1 MQQISINA
9 NQSAF
14 GQDKNGQVK
23 DINGVN
29 GAPISF
35 MPGYPDLQDQFNQ
48 LSISHVRLHDI
59 FGPGDIEDVVFP
71 LQLNSQLMVAVPTLQ
86 KVRAAAF
93 VAAITKDRA
102 IFPHANAGMRIGSR
116 SLASSTPNWAPTDYY
131 IRKTMENIESLNP
144 GHIERN
150 VMFRIG
156 RSNGGDSSVPANFDI
171 YADLVGQ
178 AAERYSANISLSGIP
193 RRIAY
198 WEIWN
203 EPDLLIFWKGG
214 STAFYEMYEKIVRK
228 IKSIDPDAKVGGP
241 GVADGENGTGAY
253 TQGLVAYCQKK
264 KVPLDFLS
272 WHYYAHMTTDPGK
285 FATCAKVQRD
295 VLNKHGFKSAESIC
309 SEWNITPFA
318 SVANATTV
326 QTPQNAAFIA
336 ASFITMNRCS
346 VDKAYYYRGDAGFLG
361 LFNNEPNYLDPKYR
375 GFSTA
380 AAQAFGL
387 YREMFGTLNFL
398 VTPDYSSNNFY
409 VLSGRGTNAVNV
421 LVAHFQKDVSL
432 AAAASPPPGKKYFK
446 QYYVDSGRD
455 LNEITDDW
463 SREHWFGGSKPSIS
477 RQTHY
482 EPSSTAAHTDA
493 PKTVKDGEDLGAS
506 QPAPDSAP
514 APAVMAV
521 NDGIVLNVSGLPTST
536 PRLEVRR
543 IVQGGDLDAA
553 LPPVNNGGVN
563 SQYNC
568 SNITIY
574 DPLDVQY
581 KVTYY
586 SIIW

>member
-9 NQSAF
+9 NQPAF
-14 GQDKNGQVK
+14 GQGKNGQVK

-48 LSISHVRLHDI
+48 LGISHVRFHDI

-71 LQLNSQLMVAVPTLQ
+71 LQITSQLMIAVPIPE
-86 KVRAAAF
+86 KIRAAAF

-102 IFPHANAGMRIGSR
+102 IFPHANAGMRVASR
-116 SLASSTPNWAPTDYY
+116 SLASSSPNWAPTDYY

-150 VMFRIG
+150 VMFRVG

-178 AAERYSANISLSGIP
+178 AAQRYSADISLSGIP
-193 RRIAY
+193 RKVAY

-203 EPDLLIFWKGG
+203 EPDLVLFWMGTPKK
-214 STAFYEMYEKIVRK
+214 FYSMYEKIARK
-228 IKSIDPDAKVGGP
+228 IKSIDPSAKVGGS
-241 GVADGENGTGAY
+241 GVANGDDGSGPY
-253 TQGLVAYCQKK
+253 TRGLVDYCRTND
-264 KVPLDFLS
+264 VPLDFLS
-272 WHYYAHMTTDPGK
+272 WHYYAQNSSDPRR
-285 FATCAKVQRD
+285 FATCAALQRQNLD
-295 VLNKHGFKSAESIC
+295 RAGFTSAESIC
-309 SEWNITPFA
+309 TEWNITPLSSAITA
-318 SVANATTV
+318 SAV
-326 QTPQNAAFIA
+326 QSAENAAYIT
-336 ASFITMNRCS
+336 ASFITMNKS
-346 VDKAYYYRGDAGFLG
+346 AVDKAYYYRGDAGFLG
-361 LFNNEPNYLDPKYR
+361 LFNDAPNPRDPSSKAFCTY
-375 GFSTA
+375 

-387 YREMFGTLNFL
+387 YKQMFGTPQLL
-398 VTPDYSSNNFY
+398 ATPELSGNDIY
-409 VLSGRGTNAVNV
+409 VLAGRGTNAVNV
-421 LVAHFQKDVSL
+421 LVSNFTPDLRL
-432 AAAASPPPGKKYFK
+432 AAGAKTPSGGLN
-446 QYYVDSGRD
+446 QQHYVDSGRLLFAID
-455 LNEITDDW
+455 DDW
-463 SREHWFGGSKPSIS
+463 SIEHWFGGSKPSIL

-482 EPSSTAAHTDA
+482 EPPSTAAHPDA
-493 PKTVKDGEDLGAS
+493 PETEEDGEDPGAS
-506 QPAPDSAP
+506 HPAPVSAP

-543 IVQGGDLDAA
+543 IVQGGDLGAV

-563 SQYNC
+563 VQYNGN
-568 SNITIY
+568 NITIY
-574 DPLDVQY
+574 DPLAVQY
-581 KVTYY
+581 TVTHY